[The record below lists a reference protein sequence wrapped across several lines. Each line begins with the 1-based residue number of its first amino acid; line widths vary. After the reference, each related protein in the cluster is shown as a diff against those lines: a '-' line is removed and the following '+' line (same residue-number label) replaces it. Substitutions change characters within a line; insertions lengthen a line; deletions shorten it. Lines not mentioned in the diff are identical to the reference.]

1 MAADRLGGCV
11 GGEFTK
17 PFGFRAITL
26 GVMFVLVQLCTSLFA
41 PRRCSL
47 SVTIKRRDKGKARQS
62 LTTKKPG
69 SGLPG
74 RAIVIEAGLKAGTIP
89 IRDTKPE
96 PSGGMGDKGGPPGGN
111 SSPDSTS
118 NHCTSRHCLVGGN
131 RTQLRIDFLEPQLEL
146 LLLSNNHLTSAA
158 EPNAVG
164 VGFYDSSF
172 GRGFW

>member
-17 PFGFRAITL
+17 PPGFRAITL

-96 PSGGMGDKGGPPGGN
+96 PSGGMGDKGGPQQEEGARRLPRKPSVKAASVSKGIVRHQQLRHAADRLED
-111 SSPDSTS
+111 SDVSPDP
-118 NHCTSRHCLVGGN
+118 
-131 RTQLRIDFLEPQLEL
+131 I
-146 LLLSNNHLTSAA
+146 A
-158 EPNAVG
+158 E
-164 VGFYDSSF
+164 
-172 GRGFW
+172 RL